1 MAEAIPAALLKRQ
14 LDALVNEHKE
24 GAQRHTKQTVTR
36 TDVLLATF
44 EYLIQNV
51 GQAQADR
58 LIASF
63 ADARAA

>member
-1 MAEAIPAALLKRQ
+1 MTAIPDALLKRQ
-14 LDALVNEHKE
+14 LEKLIKEHKE

-51 GQAQADR
+51 RETPVDR

-63 ADARAA
+63 ADARAE